1 MPGRPKNNSK
11 TRLANK
17 IGVSVESFQD
27 AHAAKSKN
35 LSKKVEFSRGCPLLG
50 PACAELD
57 KANAAYIAHAS
68 RENYMWLRRA
78 HKEVETLRA
87 KLRQISA

>member
-11 TRLANK
+11 TRQANK
-17 IGVSVESFQD
+17 MGAGVTPFQTI
-27 AHAAKSKN
+27 HLAKARN

-57 KANAAYIAHAS
+57 QANAAFMAHAS
-68 RENYMWLRRA
+68 HENYMWLRRA
-78 HKEVETLRA
+78 NKEVETLRA